1 MLLPFG
7 PPGGPSLGGLGEHG
21 MRRRSLS
28 RARYNVDND
37 SVAKQMNRG
46 LFLAPDLDNDEDDD
60 PLLEQARE
68 NVDDDVDEIEE
79 KRERKA
85 EDEKDRR

>member
-1 MLLPFG
+1 M
-7 PPGGPSLGGLGEHG
+7 
-21 MRRRSLS
+21 
-28 RARYNVDND
+28 DND

-79 KRERKA
+79 KREREADNKK
-85 EDEKDRR
+85 KDRP

>member
-1 MLLPFG
+1 M
-7 PPGGPSLGGLGEHG
+7 
-21 MRRRSLS
+21 
-28 RARYNVDND
+28 DND

-60 PLLEQARE
+60 PFLEQARE

-79 KRERKA
+79 KREREADNKK
-85 EDEKDRR
+85 KDRP

>member
-1 MLLPFG
+1 
-7 PPGGPSLGGLGEHG
+7 
-21 MRRRSLS
+21 
-28 RARYNVDND
+28 
-37 SVAKQMNRG
+37 MNRG

-79 KRERKA
+79 KRERENQK
-85 EDEKDRR
+85 KKS

>member
-1 MLLPFG
+1 
-7 PPGGPSLGGLGEHG
+7 
-21 MRRRSLS
+21 
-28 RARYNVDND
+28 VDND

-68 NVDDDVDEIEE
+68 NVDDDAAEIEE
-79 KRERKA
+79 KRERTHENK
-85 EDEKDRR
+85 KDRP

>member
-1 MLLPFG
+1 MASEASTL
-7 PPGGPSLGGLGEHG
+7 
-21 MRRRSLS
+21 RRVEPTDQRGN
-28 RARYNVDND
+28 NVDND

-68 NVDDDVDEIEE
+68 NVDDDVEEIEE
-79 KRERKA
+79 KREGNSDNK
-85 EDEKDRR
+85 KDRP

>member
-1 MLLPFG
+1 
-7 PPGGPSLGGLGEHG
+7 
-21 MRRRSLS
+21 
-28 RARYNVDND
+28 VDND

-68 NVDDDVDEIEE
+68 NVDDDVAEIEE
-79 KRERKA
+79 KREHKN
-85 EDEKDRR
+85 DNEKDRR

>member
-1 MLLPFG
+1 M
-7 PPGGPSLGGLGEHG
+7 
-21 MRRRSLS
+21 
-28 RARYNVDND
+28 DND

-68 NVDDDVDEIEE
+68 NVDDDAAEIEE
-79 KRERKA
+79 KRERTHENK
-85 EDEKDRR
+85 KDRP

>member
-1 MLLPFG
+1 M
-7 PPGGPSLGGLGEHG
+7 
-21 MRRRSLS
+21 
-28 RARYNVDND
+28 DND

-79 KRERKA
+79 KRERENQK
-85 EDEKDRR
+85 KKS